1 MWLLPLL
8 IVGTTVVL
16 SVPTGFYLAWIADGR
31 YRPPSWL
38 RWFEHRLDTGPQDWK
53 QYSISMV
60 LFNAVM
66 FIFGYVVLALQP
78 LLPLNPDGKTM
89 LAPTTI
95 FHTACSFLTNT
106 DLQHYAGEQHLS
118 YMSQVV
124 VIGWYM
130 FVSASV
136 GFCALAAIIRA
147 LRSDPHMGNYYLD
160 MWRVVAYA
168 FFPASLVMGVL
179 LMAAG
184 MPMTFDGAAEITTVE
199 GVLQKICRGPVAALL
214 PIKHLGTN
222 GGGFFGANSAH
233 PFENPSAWSNFL
245 ATMNIMIFPFALV
258 VMFGKML
265 KNLRH
270 AAVIYGVMM
279 FMLGGMIVW
288 AIYWDTLQP
297 NPALVQRNPLQDQDG
312 KPYQIALRGKDAKI
326 VLDKDGKAR
335 TKSVE
340 TPTLPALPIDHMDI
354 GNLEGKELRFGT
366 SAGATFAA
374 VTTAA
379 TCGSVNCA
387 HDSLNPQAGLSP
399 FFGLWI
405 NCVFGGKGV
414 GLINM
419 LIYIIIAVFLAG
431 LLVGRTPEYL
441 GKKVEARE
449 LKLAVLAL
457 LVHPV
462 LILGVAGLFA
472 ALGWGGKSTSNPGP
486 HGLSEILYEFS
497 SASANN
503 GSEFGGLQQTWGAN
517 RPEDNLT
524 PPAPYSPHWDIATG
538 LVMLLGRFLP
548 IIAPI
553 AFAASLGTKKPT
565 PFTVG
570 TLRTDTI
577 TFGIFLLGTILLV
590 GALLFLPAAMLAPV
604 AEHLGP
610 IPFGG

>member
-8 IVGTTVVL
+8 IVGTTVAL

-31 YRPPSWL
+31 YRPPKWL
-38 RWFEHRLDTGPQDWK
+38 HGVEQLLDTGRQDWK
-53 QYSISMV
+53 QYSVSML
-60 LFNAVM
+60 LFNTVM

-118 YMSQVV
+118 YFSQVV

-136 GFCALAAIIRA
+136 GFCALAAITRA

-168 FFPASLVMGVL
+168 FFPVSLVMGVL
-179 LMAAG
+179 LLADG
-184 MPMTFDGAAEITTVE
+184 MPMTFDKAAVATTLEPGAMGATPDGKPQPQVIA
-199 GVLQKICRGPVAALL
+199 RGPVAVLL

-233 PFENPSAWSNFL
+233 PYENPSAWSNFL
-245 ATMNIMIFPFALV
+245 ASMNILLFPFSLV

-265 KNLRH
+265 GNLRH

-279 FMLGGMIVW
+279 FMFVGMIVW
-288 AIYWDTLQP
+288 AIYFDTLRP
-297 NPALVQRNPLQDQDG
+297 NPALTDQ
-312 KPYQIALRGKDAKI
+312 P
-326 VLDKDGKAR
+326 AR
-335 TKSVE
+335 TLVMRNARGQRVE
-340 TPTLPALPIDHMDI
+340 KRLPALVGLPVDQSL

-374 VTTAA
+374 VTTAG

-387 HDSLNPQAGLSP
+387 HDSLNPLAGLSP

-462 LILGVAGLFA
+462 LILGGTGLFA
-472 ALGWGGKSTSNPGP
+472 AFGWGGKSTSNPGP
-486 HGLSEILYEFS
+486 HGLSEVLYEFS

-517 RPEDNLT
+517 RPEDNSTL
-524 PPAPYSPHWDIATG
+524 PAPYSPHWDIATG
-538 LVMLLGRFLP
+538 VVMLFSRFLP

-553 AFAASLGTKKPT
+553 AFAASLGVKKPT

-590 GALLFLPAAMLAPV
+590 GALLFMPAAMLAPV